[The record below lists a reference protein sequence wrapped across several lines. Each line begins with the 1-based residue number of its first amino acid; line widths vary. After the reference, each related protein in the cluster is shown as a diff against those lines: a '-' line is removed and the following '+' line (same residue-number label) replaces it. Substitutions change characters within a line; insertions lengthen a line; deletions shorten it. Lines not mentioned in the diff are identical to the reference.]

1 MGWEGLFIDVMGHNL
16 RIPLTICNNNR
27 LLHDNNININIIKFV
42 SELSPV
48 LDILQKE
55 NTYAAVVDDFNI
67 NYKWMNL
74 IKWRFHWL
82 DV

>member
-1 MGWEGLFIDVMGHNL
+1 MGWDGLFIDVMGHNL
-16 RIPLTICNNNR
+16 RIPLTICNINR
-27 LLHDNNININIIKFV
+27 LPHDNNININIIKFV

-67 NYKWMNL
+67 NYK
-74 IKWRFHWL
+74 
-82 DV
+82 